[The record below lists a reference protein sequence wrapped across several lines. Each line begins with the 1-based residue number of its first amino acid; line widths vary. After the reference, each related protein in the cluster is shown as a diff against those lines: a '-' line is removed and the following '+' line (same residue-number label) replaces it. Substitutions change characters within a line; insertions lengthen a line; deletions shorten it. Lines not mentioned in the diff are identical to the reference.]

1 MAKKSTTANK
11 KPILE
16 LSQVHKNYQLGDVTI
31 PALAGVTLSIYEGE
45 MIAITGSS
53 GSGKSTL
60 LHVMGLLDKHSE
72 GKLKFLEKETGIY
85 DEIELAYLRNRY
97 LGFVFQQFN
106 LLPKT
111 TSVENVL
118 LPFYYSGEK
127 NITKARQRA
136 TNLLVEVGLGE
147 RLNNYSNQLSGG
159 QQQRVAIARA
169 LMNDPKVVFA
179 DEPTGNLDSKS
190 GDEITDLLIK
200 LHKQGKTVIIVTHD
214 DELAKIAPR
223 QIKML
228 DGKITSDTTKSM
240 KKKKTK

>member
-1 MAKKSTTANK
+1 MAKKSTTAS
-11 KPILE
+11 KPILA
-16 LSQVHKNYQLGDVTI
+16 LTGVSKNYQLGDIVIKALSGVDLTI
-31 PALAGVTLSIYEGE
+31 SEGE

-72 GKLKFLEKETGIY
+72 GELKFLGKETSSY

-118 LPFYYSGEK
+118 LPFYYSGAK
-127 NITKARQRA
+127 DIAGARKRA
-136 TNLLVEVGLGE
+136 TELLVEVGLGE
-147 RLNNYSNQLSGG
+147 RLHNYSNQLSGG

-190 GDEITDLLIK
+190 GDEITELLIK

-228 DGKITSDTTKSM
+228 DGKIISDNN
-240 KKKKTK
+240 KKTKKTK